1 MRSMLRTTEDHAY
14 AVVWEQIRA
23 NYFEKL
29 GSHRQAE
36 DCRGLARRYEARLA
50 CLQEQGGQR

>member
-1 MRSMLRTTEDHAY
+1 MRSMLRTAEDHAY

-23 NYFEKL
+23 NYFERL

-36 DCRGLARRYEARLA
+36 DCRGLARRYEARLKQMEA
-50 CLQEQGGQR
+50 QTNG